1 MRDCQIGQTAGVRIA
16 RVTVGSIHL
25 PYVEGT
31 YRMSGDR
38 ITTGMD
44 AVVVRV
50 VADDGTIGIGESGTV
65 GVTFDA
71 QNLPGQLAGLTV
83 LASAVVGAD
92 PRNPQSVHRR
102 MTAAM
107 TGHPYAKA
115 PLDVAVWDLAARADG
130 VPLWQRLGGDGPEP
144 TPLYRPVQGATP
156 ADAAASAIRRLDQG
170 YRRLQVK
177 VGDDPIVD
185 AQRVLAVRDA
195 VGDDVVIFADAN
207 CGFSLSA
214 ARRFVRELGP
224 GGAGIFLEQPCATLA
239 DCGRLRAS
247 WNGPMVMDETIV
259 SLFAL
264 LEAHRLGVADG
275 VTVKLTRVGG
285 ITPAATIR
293 DVAVE
298 LGIGVTVE
306 DASGCNL
313 ADTTFAHMNASTP
326 AGLRVHTVDF
336 DSWVTVTHVDGPSS
350 RDGSVLR
357 PQADAPGLGLTLRE
371 DILGEPFLDVRA

>member
-1 MRDCQIGQTAGVRIA
+1 VAPIGQNPGVRIA
-16 RVTVGSIHL
+16 RVTAWSIHL

-38 ITTGMD
+38 VTTGMD

-71 QNLPGQLAGLTV
+71 QHLPGQLAGV
-83 LASAVVGAD
+83 SALAPAVVGAD
-92 PRNPQSVHRR
+92 PRSPQSVHRR

-115 PLDVAVWDLAARADG
+115 PLDVAVWDLAARAAG
-130 VPLWQRLGGDGPEP
+130 VPLWKRLGGDGPEP

-156 ADAAASAIRRLDQG
+156 EATAANALKRLDQD

-185 AQRVLAVRDA
+185 AQRVLAARAA
-195 VGDDVVIFADAN
+195 VGNDVVIFADAN

-224 GGAGIFLEQPCATLA
+224 DGAGVFLEQPCATLA
-239 DCGRLRAS
+239 DCARLRGS
-247 WNGPMVMDETIV
+247 WTGPMVMDETIV
-259 SLFAL
+259 SLAAL

-285 ITPAATIR
+285 ITPAVTIR

-306 DASGCNL
+306 DASGCAL
-313 ADTTFAHMNASTP
+313 ADSTFAHMNASTP
-326 AGLRVHTVDF
+326 ARLRVHTVDF
-336 DSWVTVTHVDGPSS
+336 DSWVTITHVEGPPP
-350 RDGSVLR
+350 RDSSVLR
-357 PQADAPGLGLTLRE
+357 PQTDAAGLGMQLRE
-371 DILGEPFLDVRA
+371 DVLGDPFLDLRD